1 VTVAKPYQ
9 EVAVA
14 FAAALVARDF
24 ARARGML
31 TPRLRGEFSEQD
43 LEERLTSMYRSYAD
57 SEPLRSQFV
66 PEGTLETWP
75 GKQPGDFGWAYVS
88 IEGDDFN
95 EAIYVL
101 VCDVEGAPL
110 IGQIQWGRQ

>member
-1 VTVAKPYQ
+1 VTVVKPYQ

-31 TPRLRGEFSEQD
+31 TPALRAELSELD
-43 LEERLTSMYRSYAD
+43 LEERLTSMCRGYAD
-57 SEPLRSQFV
+57 VEPLRSEFV

-75 GKQPGDFGWAYVS
+75 GKQPGDLGWAYVS

-95 EAIYVL
+95 EGIYVL
-101 VCDVEGAPL
+101 VGDVEGVPL
-110 IGQIQWGRQ
+110 IGGMKWGRP